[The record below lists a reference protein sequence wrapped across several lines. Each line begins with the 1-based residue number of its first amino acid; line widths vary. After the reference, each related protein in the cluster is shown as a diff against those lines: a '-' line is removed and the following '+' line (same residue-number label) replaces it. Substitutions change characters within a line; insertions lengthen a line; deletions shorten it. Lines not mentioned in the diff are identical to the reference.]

1 MIMTGSKRSTFSVS
15 LIVAILV
22 AIAAVMLGQAPPAGQ
37 APAAGQRGGRG
48 GGGGGGAVPAVPAG
62 GQQAAPAQG
71 GGRGGGGQQA
81 AAPVPAGVTVAGEIK
96 NYVPITDAMLQ
107 NPDPNDWLVIRH
119 DPFASKYS
127 TLNQITTAN
136 VGQLQLA
143 WALSMNEGGT
153 QQTAPLVHN
162 GVIFANNTGG
172 IIQAVDASK
181 GKVIW
186 QYNTGGPQ
194 IAARGIALYQDK
206 VIFMMNN
213 GHLKAL
219 DARNGKEVWD
229 AVTWEGHGSSSGP
242 LIAKG
247 KVIQGMGGCAAYVLE
262 KCRISAFDAATGKPA
277 WSFNTIAKTGE
288 RGGDTWGKNSDYVR
302 AGGETWITGSF
313 DPATNM
319 TYWGT
324 AQAKPWMP
332 ASRGMTTS
340 DKALF
345 SSSTVALDVDTGQLK
360 WYFQHAPAET
370 MDLDIVFERVLVDS
384 GGQNLVFTAGKDG
397 ILWKLDRKTGKYL
410 GHKETVFQN
419 VWSHFDPVTGEP
431 HYREDIT
438 AQKVGE
444 WIDGCPSTD
453 GGKNW
458 PAMTHYKPSNLLI
471 IPLRQTCVSMR
482 PQAIPLEDGGRG
494 SAGGA
499 DRRYFE
505 MPGSNGNLGKLA
517 AFDVN
522 TMKEVWKFEQRATF
536 MTGAISTAGG
546 VAFIGDLDRMF
557 RAVDAKTGKTLW
569 QNRLTTSVQ
578 GFPFTFMVDG
588 KQYVGVTTGT
598 GGGSP
603 RLIPSTLSPE
613 IQPPTTG
620 YNLWVFALQDRK

>member
-1 MIMTGSKRSTFSVS
+1 
-15 LIVAILV
+15 
-22 AIAAVMLGQAPPAGQ
+22 
-37 APAAGQRGGRG
+37 
-48 GGGGGGAVPAVPAG
+48 
-62 GQQAAPAQG
+62 
-71 GGRGGGGQQA
+71 
-81 AAPVPAGVTVAGEIK
+81 
-96 NYVPITDAMLQ
+96 
-107 NPDPNDWLVIRH
+107 
-119 DPFASKYS
+119 
-127 TLNQITTAN
+127 
-136 VGQLQLA
+136 
-143 WALSMNEGGT
+143 
-153 QQTAPLVHN
+153 
-162 GVIFANNTGG
+162 
-172 IIQAVDASK
+172 
-181 GKVIW
+181 
-186 QYNTGGPQ
+186 
-194 IAARGIALYQDK
+194 
-206 VIFMMNN
+206 MMSN

-219 DARNGKEVWD
+219 DARTGKEVWD

-277 WSFNTIAKTGE
+277 WSFNTIAKSGE
-288 RGGDTWGKNSDYVR
+288 RGGDTWGKNNDFVR
-302 AGGETWITGSF
+302 AGGETWITGSY

-332 ASRGMTTS
+332 ASRGMTTN

-370 MDLDIVFERVLVDS
+370 MDLDIVFERLLVDS
-384 GGQNLVFTAGKDG
+384 AGQNFVFTAGKDG

-410 GHKETVFQN
+410 GHKEMVFQN

-438 AQKVGE
+438 AQKIGV

-458 PAMTHYKPSNLLI
+458 PAMTHFKPTNVI
-471 IPLRQTCVSMR
+471 IAPLRQSCVSMR
-482 PQAIPLEDGGRG
+482 AQAIPLEDGGRG
-494 SAGGA
+494 SGGGA
-499 DRRYFE
+499 DRRFFE

-522 TMKEVWKFEQRATF
+522 TLREVWKFEQRATF
-536 MTGAISTAGG
+536 MTAVMSTAGG
-546 VAFIGDLDRMF
+546 VAFVGDLDRTF
-557 RAVDAKTGKTLW
+557 RAVDARSGKTLW

-588 KQYVGVTTGT
+588 KQYVGVTTGN

-603 RLIPSTLSPE
+603 RLIPSTLAPE

-620 YNLWVFALQDRK
+620 YNLWVFALPDVKR

>member
-1 MIMTGSKRSTFSVS
+1 MAGSRKGIFSVL

-22 AIAAVMLGQAPPAGQ
+22 AIAAVMLSQAPPAGQ

-48 GGGGGGAVPAVPAG
+48 GGGAGGAAGAGGAQRGGAVPAAPGGAQAG
-62 GQQAAPAQG
+62 APVAP
-71 GGRGGGGQQA
+71 
-81 AAPVPAGVTVAGEIK
+81 APVPAGVTVAGEIK
-96 NYVPITDAMLQ
+96 NYIPITDAMLQ

-119 DPFASKYS
+119 DQFASNFS
-127 TLNQITTAN
+127 PLNQITAAN

-172 IIQAVDASK
+172 IIQAVDARK

-186 QYNTGGPQ
+186 QYNTGGPN

-206 VIFMMNN
+206 VIFEMSN

-277 WSFNTIAKTGE
+277 WAFNTIAKTGE
-288 RGGDTWGKNSDYVR
+288 RGGDTWGKNNDFVR

-313 DPATNM
+313 DPSTNM
-319 TYWGT
+319 TYWGI

-332 ASRGMTTS
+332 ASRGMTTA

-345 SSSTVALDVDTGQLK
+345 SSSTVALDVDSGELK

-370 MDLDIVFERVLVDS
+370 MDLDIVFERLLVDS
-384 GGQNLVFTAGKDG
+384 GGQNYVFTAGKDG
-397 ILWKLDRKTGKYL
+397 ILWKLDRKTGKYI
-410 GHKETVFQN
+410 GHKEMVFQN

-458 PAMTHYKPSNLLI
+458 PAMTHYKPGNI
-471 IPLRQTCVSMR
+471 IIAPLRQSCVSMR
-482 PQAIPLEDGGRG
+482 AQAIPLEDNGRG

-505 MPGSNGNLGKLA
+505 MPGTNGNLGKLA
-517 AFDVN
+517 AFDV
-522 TMKEVWKFEQRATF
+522 TTLKEVWKYEQRATF
-536 MTGAISTAGG
+536 MTAVMSTAGG
-546 VAFIGDLDRMF
+546 IAFVGDLDRTF
-557 RAVDAKTGKTLW
+557 RAVDVKTGKTLW

-588 KQYVGVTTGT
+588 KQYVGVTTGN

-603 RLIPSTLSPE
+603 RLIPSTLAPE

-620 YNLWVFALQDRK
+620 YNLWVFALPERK